1 MKRDIIFGLKIF
13 SLILGVAIASFVS
26 ISFLSVNE
34 PDTLTNES
42 IPRAA
47 ILDQLS
53 DDIPNESLQ
62 ELATKYLIEAG
73 YEVDI
78 FTTKDITVDF
88 YKQLPSMNYQ
98 FVIVRS
104 HGVQDDDENPL
115 LFTGERYTED
125 KYITEQLF
133 GNVKK
138 ATPLFEA
145 SFKPDLA
152 NAEWVVLNATT
163 KILRTPAQFTD
174 QTQNQYF
181 AIGPKFVRE
190 SMVGKFSGTTFL
202 LAGCN
207 TLSNSELAE
216 SFVSRGASVVV
227 GWDNT
232 VGSSD
237 NDRGILYVLH
247 KTIEDDLELKEAVN
261 QINDILIPELMPFPA
276 NLEFYSKANI

>member
-13 SLILGVAIASFVS
+13 SLILGIAIASFVS

-34 PDTLTNES
+34 PDTLTNQS

-53 DDIPNESLQ
+53 DDIPNESLI
-62 ELATKYLIEAG
+62 ELATKYLVEAG

-104 HGVQDDDENPL
+104 HGVQDDDNNPL

-145 SFKPDLA
+145 SFKPDMP

-207 TLSNSELAE
+207 TLSNSKLAE

-227 GWDNT
+227 G
-232 VGSSD
+232 
-237 NDRGILYVLH
+237 
-247 KTIEDDLELKEAVN
+247 
-261 QINDILIPELMPFPA
+261 
-276 NLEFYSKANI
+276 

>member
-13 SLILGVAIASFVS
+13 SLILGIAIASFVS

-34 PDTLTNES
+34 PDTLTNQS

-53 DDIPNESLQ
+53 DDIPSEFFK
-62 ELATKYLIEAG
+62 EKATEYLIEAG

-145 SFKPDLA
+145 SFKPNLA

-227 GWDNT
+227 GWDNV
-232 VGSSD
+232 VGSND
-237 NDRGILYVLH
+237 NDGRMLLVLQ
-247 KTIEDDLELKEAVN
+247 KTFEDDLELIEAVN
-261 QINDILIPELMPFPA
+261 QVNDILIPELMSYPA